1 MCIRDRTDIERGIP
15 DVLDMLH
22 MGVSQG
28 MTVPRSLQRIAPEIK
43 SAHPALAD
51 ELNVVNRQADV
62 GSLPDALMAFSKRI
76 ESPEVTS
83 FTSLL
88 IQAESTGS
96 SITRSL
102 TDYSDS
108 MRNSMK
114 ERADARANSA
124 SFWMLF
130 PIACLMI
137 SVFLFLL
144 SPAVL
149 QITDFLENT
158 AGDVLD
164 TRTNA
169 LQSLQQQPVVVPLD
183 GNR

>member
-1 MCIRDRTDIERGIP
+1 
-15 DVLDMLH
+15 

-28 MTVPRSLQRIAPEIK
+28 LTVPRSLKRIAPEIK
-43 SAHPALAD
+43 TAHPALSD
-51 ELNVVNRQADV
+51 ELTVVNRQADV
-62 GSLPDALMAFSKRI
+62 GSLPAALTAFSDRI
-76 ESPEVTS
+76 DSPEVTS

-88 IQAESTGS
+88 LQSESTGS

-108 MRNSMK
+108 MRGTLK
-114 ERADARANSA
+114 ERADSKANSA

-130 PIACLMI
+130 PIVCLMM

-144 SPAVL
+144 SPAVVQL
-149 QITDFLENT
+149 TDFFDNT
-158 AGDVLD
+158 ASDVLN
-164 TRTNA
+164 TRSDA

-183 GNR
+183 DMVSP